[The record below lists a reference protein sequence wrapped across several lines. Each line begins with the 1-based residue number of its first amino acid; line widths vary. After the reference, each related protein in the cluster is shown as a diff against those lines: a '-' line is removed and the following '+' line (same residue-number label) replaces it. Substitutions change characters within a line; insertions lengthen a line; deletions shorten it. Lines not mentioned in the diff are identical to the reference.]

1 MVLSDREKQDRLDR
15 MREKIGSLMK
25 EKEDDEDERIKKAQ
39 KEMDEKTERE
49 FAMKLQK
56 QQQRLREM
64 GEHRVNEVGRPTDH
78 GEECSLCPH
87 SPVEISLCALRQPEC
102 FVFHLGQC

>member
-1 MVLSDREKQDRLDR
+1 MVLSDSEKQDRLDR

-39 KEMDEKTERE
+39 AEMNEKTERE

-56 QQQRLREM
+56 QQQRLKEM
-64 GEHRVNEVGRPTDH
+64 GQHRMNEVGRPTDH
-78 GEECSLCPH
+78 GEEGSQRSH
-87 SPVEISLCALRQPEC
+87 IPVEISLCALRQPK
-102 FVFHLGQC
+102 